1 MLVHTHSFLV
11 PVFFY
16 LTLARTM
23 ASLLHKDIKVM
34 SLKDWLA
41 AVLYATQVVIE
52 LVTVIR
58 NRVILL
64 SELNI
69 TLKFVSR

>member
-1 MLVHTHSFLV
+1 
-11 PVFFY
+11 
-16 LTLARTM
+16 M
-23 ASLLHKDIKVM
+23 ASLLHKDMKVM

-52 LVTVIR
+52 LGTVIR